1 MIVCVCN
8 NVSDREIT
16 QAVEFG
22 AASMDDLQRDLGV
35 ASCCGQCH
43 SCAKQVLNEA
53 LCKEDSKLP
62 ATMLHAQPRHRTIA
76 LMVA

>member
-8 NVSDREIT
+8 NVSDREIS

-35 ASCCGQCH
+35 ATCCGQCH
-43 SCAKQVLNEA
+43 SCAKQVLETA
-53 LCKEDSKLP
+53 LSKADVPSALLQ
-62 ATMLHAQPRHRTIA
+62 TQPRHRTIA